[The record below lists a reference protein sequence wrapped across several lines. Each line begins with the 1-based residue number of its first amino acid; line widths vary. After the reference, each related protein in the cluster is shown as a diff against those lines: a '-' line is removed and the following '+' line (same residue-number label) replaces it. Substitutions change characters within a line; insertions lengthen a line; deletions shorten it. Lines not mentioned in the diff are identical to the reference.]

1 MITERRLSGSRQVGH
16 DPEFRLRP
24 GADVVA
30 GCSQLAGVLELL
42 AQDLLD
48 AGDCF
53 VDRLLGAYL
62 GGRAA
67 QQLLGNLGHRGELFP
82 RIVA

>member
-1 MITERRLSGSRQVGH
+1 MFAYHRILVICGDRSKV
-16 DPEFRLRP
+16 PP
-24 GADVVA
+24 VAGADLVA
-30 GCSQLAGVLELL
+30 GCSQLACPELL

-67 QQLLGNLGHRGELFP
+67 QQLLGNLGHPRELF
-82 RIVA
+82 RA